1 MRLIDADALID
12 EAMDRYCKDC
22 DKRKGIKNGKY
33 RIVYEIGDAPCRAC
47 DVDDMVNDIESAPT
61 VDAVEVVR
69 CKDCVYCW
77 KFNDKF
83 YLPKKNTLICVNG
96 SGAEVHV
103 DDFCSWGERRSE

>member
-1 MRLIDADALID
+1 M
-12 EAMDRYCKDC
+12 EH
-22 DKRKGIKNGKY
+22 IKNHLGHQLAE
-33 RIVYEIGDAPCRAC
+33 RIFQECQSGEKIVTVGNIYEKEIHET
-47 DVDDMVNDIESAPT
+47 NQ
-61 VDAVEVVR
+61 VEIREKVSLEDLVR